1 MERTALKNQ
10 THQRKE
16 EPMENRIFM
25 SAAEV
30 ANELGVSKAL
40 LGVSKALAYKMIRQ
54 WNGELQARGFTT
66 IGGRVSRRYFL
77 EKIYGAEER
86 G

>member
-1 MERTALKNQ
+1 
-10 THQRKE
+10 
-16 EPMENRIFM
+16 MENRIFM

-30 ANELGVSKAL
+30 ANE

-66 IGGRVSRRYFL
+66 IGGPCQPPVFS
-77 EKIYGAEER
+77 
-86 G
+86 

>member
-1 MERTALKNQ
+1 
-10 THQRKE
+10 
-16 EPMENRIFM
+16 MENRIFM

-40 LGVSKALAYKMIRQ
+40 EYTMIRQ
-54 WNGELQARGFTT
+54 WIGDLPARGFTT
-66 IGGRVSRRYFL
+66 SGGRVSRRYFL

>member
-1 MERTALKNQ
+1 
-10 THQRKE
+10 
-16 EPMENRIFM
+16 MENRIFM

-40 LGVSKALAYKMIRQ
+40 AYKMIRQ
-54 WNGELQARGFTT
+54 WNGELQGRGFTT

>member
-1 MERTALKNQ
+1 
-10 THQRKE
+10 
-16 EPMENRIFM
+16 MENRIFM

-30 ANELGVSKAL
+30 ANE

-86 G
+86 RWGHAGL